1 MAHEDHRKP
10 SKQHAQRR
18 DVHRRHPLWV
28 YDDDDWDVMYGENKV
43 PTGDLICPEAG
54 CRAELVAVERKS
66 GTRFLRNRKGTAD
79 CGHAFGRPSGGG
91 PPSPEHRWL
100 QQRLAMLCGDLDDE
114 AIPEHAES
122 RADVWVA
129 STPPLAI
136 EVQRWPTSFAKRG
149 DTRCAKGAKVLWLL
163 PESASGPKVNRA
175 LFEQPAARIRVM
187 HRKDRTKEAKPWE
200 PGHSGRVLVW
210 IGATVMKIGD
220 DGTLVSAGNDDARA
234 FLREV
239 LSGERRWYGP
249 IEPGFAFGSGWARPG
264 DVKQMRATL
273 RSATTAQVA
282 PSGTVAVANTPQKEV
297 EPPAARP
304 TRATATAPC
313 PMPPAPALATDGD
326 TLESCTHRHSPDAV
340 PPDSPAHG
348 TREAPPPTPPIT
360 DVPPRTGWFQR
371 LMTWLTEGGRDD

>member
-1 MAHEDHRKP
+1 MAHDDHRKP

-54 CRAELVAVERKS
+54 CSAELVAVERKS

-100 QQRLAMLCGDLDDE
+100 QQRLAMLCGDLGYE

-122 RADVWVA
+122 RADVWVT

-136 EVQRWPTSFAKRG
+136 EVQRWSTAFAKRG
-149 DTRCAKGAKVLWLL
+149 DARRAKGANVLWLL

-175 LFEQPAARIRVM
+175 LFQQPAARIRVM
-187 HRKDRTKEAKPWE
+187 HREDRTKEAKPWE

-210 IGATVMKIGD
+210 IGATVMEIGNY
-220 DGTLVSAGNDDARA
+220 GTLVSAGNYDARA

-249 IEPGFAFGSGWARPG
+249 NEPGFAFGSGWARPG
-264 DVKQMRATL
+264 DVKQMRAAL
-273 RSATTAQVA
+273 RRATTAQMA
-282 PSGTVAVANTPQKEV
+282 PSGTVGVANPPQEEV

-304 TRATATAPC
+304 TPETATAPC
-313 PMPPAPALATDGD
+313 PISPTPALVADGD
-326 TLESCTHRHSPDAV
+326 NLESCGHQQSPDAA

-348 TREAPPPTPPIT
+348 TREAPSPIPPIT
-360 DVPPRTGWFQR
+360 DVPPRPGWFQR
-371 LMTWLTEGGRDD
+371 LKTWLTEG

>member
-43 PTGDLICPEAG
+43 PTGDLICPEDG

-100 QQRLAMLCGDLDDE
+100 QQRLAMLCADLGYE

-122 RADVWVA
+122 RADVWVT

-136 EVQRWPTSFAKRG
+136 EVQRWPTAFAKRG
-149 DTRCAKGAKVLWLL
+149 DARRAKGAKVLWLL
-163 PESASGPKVNRA
+163 PERASSPKANRA
-175 LFEQPAARIRVM
+175 LFQQPAARIRVM
-187 HRKDRTKEAKPWE
+187 HREDRTKEAKPWE

-220 DGTLVSAGNDDARA
+220 DETLVSAGNYDALV

-249 IEPGFAFGSGWARPG
+249 NEPGFAFGSGWARPG
-264 DVKQMRATL
+264 DVEQMRAAL
-273 RSATTAQVA
+273 RRATTAQVA
-282 PSGTVAVANTPQKEV
+282 SSGTIAVANLPQEEV
-297 EPPAARP
+297 ETPAARP
-304 TRATATAPC
+304 TREKATPPC
-313 PMPPAPALATDGD
+313 LISSIPALAPDGD
-326 TLESCTHRHSPDAV
+326 NLESFGHQQSPDTAA
-340 PPDSPAHG
+340 PDSLVHG
-348 TREAPPPTPPIT
+348 TRETPSPTPPIM
-360 DVPPRTGWFQR
+360 DVPPRPSWFQR
-371 LMTWLTEGGRDD
+371 LKDLAQGRLRR